1 MIKKVKVTDLVC
13 IDKIT
18 NSTEKEPNTSRRNKK
33 IVKLN
38 FKKHKQTKKRKK
50 KKKKCVYLEKT
61 KTKSGKTLCT
71 NWWRLWSTGARIE
84 RLDTYWWPL
93 HPGGSEWRP
102 WMCTNRQRTKHLVI
116 RNIRVS
122 VIFTPMYHVI
132 NSSIDG
138 MQNDLNLTP
147 TH

>member
-18 NSTEKEPNTSRRNKK
+18 NSTEKEPNTSRQNKK

-38 FKKHKQTKKRKK
+38 FKKHKQKKKRKK

-71 NWWRLWSTGARIE
+71 NW
-84 RLDTYWWPL
+84 
-93 HPGGSEWRP
+93 
-102 WMCTNRQRTKHLVI
+102 
-116 RNIRVS
+116 
-122 VIFTPMYHVI
+122 
-132 NSSIDG
+132 
-138 MQNDLNLTP
+138 
-147 TH
+147 